1 MDNTSFSDYL
11 KTIPLEITDNDLV
24 MMLSQFK
31 KYCEVLQIESEKI
44 NLTAIKTTDDI
55 YIKHFLDCCY
65 LVPYLNECNN
75 LLDVGSGAGFPGI
88 VLKIMKPELEVTL
101 LEPIHKRCLFLL
113 KVIQELKLTKINVV
127 EDRAELFCCNNKE
140 KYDVVTSRAVANLR
154 VLLELCIPNVCV
166 GGHFLSMKGSTFQLE
181 LDEAK
186 QAYKLLGATYVNTTI
201 YSLPQELGNHA
212 ILDFKKI
219 SKTKDIYPRM
229 YSKIKK
235 NPL

>member
-1 MDNTSFSDYL
+1 MDNTSFSNYL
-11 KTIPLEITDNDLV
+11 TKIPLEINDNELD
-24 MMLSQFK
+24 MILSQFK
-31 KYCEVLQIESEKI
+31 KYCEILQIESEKI

-127 EDRAELFCCNNKE
+127 
-140 KYDVVTSRAVANLR
+140 
-154 VLLELCIPNVCV
+154 
-166 GGHFLSMKGSTFQLE
+166 
-181 LDEAK
+181 
-186 QAYKLLGATYVNTTI
+186 
-201 YSLPQELGNHA
+201 
-212 ILDFKKI
+212 
-219 SKTKDIYPRM
+219 
-229 YSKIKK
+229 
-235 NPL
+235 